1 MKSPAVLRDSNSFS
15 FSERKWVL
23 ACWLDRDRDDDDD
36 DDDETNAW
44 PTLRWFW
51 SSIIMMMINDH
62 DRGRGDDETYAWDD
76 PPCDD
81 SGQANQGGEK
91 FQSSTHPGVG
101 CSEIMMVMMMMTMTM
116 MRGDGDY
123 KVHVKVIMI
132 MISTNL
138 PAFSQYPVC
147 WLEMFLIHV
156 TGIWTF
162 ER

>member
-1 MKSPAVLRDSNSFS
+1 MIGEVVMMKHMH
-15 FSERKWVL
+15 EM
-23 ACWLDRDRDDDDD
+23 
-36 DDDETNAW
+36 T
-44 PTLRWFW
+44 
-51 SSIIMMMINDH
+51 H
-62 DRGRGDDETYAWDD
+62 

-81 SGQANQGGEK
+81 FGQANQGGEK

-101 CSEIMMVMMMMTMTM
+101 CSEIMMVLMIMMTMTMMM

-123 KVHVKVIMI
+123 KVIVKVMVA